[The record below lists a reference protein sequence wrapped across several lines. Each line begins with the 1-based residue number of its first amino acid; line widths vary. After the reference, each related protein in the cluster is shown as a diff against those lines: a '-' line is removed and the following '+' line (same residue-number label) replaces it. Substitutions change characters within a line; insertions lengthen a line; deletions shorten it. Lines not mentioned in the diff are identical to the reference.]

1 MAEGLSPGDLVS
13 IYNFKG
19 DMSYGI
25 IVTCLKRFGFMELN
39 VLYEGRI
46 SIMVYDDSKNTI
58 NVIQQC

>member
-1 MAEGLSPGDLVS
+1 MSTDLSPGDLVS

-19 DMSYGI
+19 DKSYGI
-25 IVTCLKRFGFMELN
+25 IITCLKRFGFMELK
-39 VLYEGRI
+39 VLYEGRV